1 MVLYASYVCLLHVN
15 LIENHPIDLEVTDPS
30 FLRWF
35 CHNDLLGIILEIY
48 IDDVV
53 VKLDNMDSHLA
64 DLWLALQRMH
74 RYWLKMNL
82 LKCVFHVLA
91 GKFFGFI
98 IHENDIEIDL
108 KKIESIKKG
117 LAATN

>member
-1 MVLYASYVCLLHVN
+1 
-15 LIENHPIDLEVTDPS
+15 
-30 FLRWF
+30 
-35 CHNDLLGIILEIY
+35 
-48 IDDVV
+48 
-53 VKLDNMDSHLA
+53 
-64 DLWLALQRMH
+64 
-74 RYWLKMNL
+74 MNL

-117 LAATN
+117 SAATN